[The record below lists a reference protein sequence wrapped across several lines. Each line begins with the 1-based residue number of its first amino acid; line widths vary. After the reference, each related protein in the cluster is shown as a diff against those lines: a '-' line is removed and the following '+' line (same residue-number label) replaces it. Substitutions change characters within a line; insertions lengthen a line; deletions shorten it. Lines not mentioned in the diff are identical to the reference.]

1 MGCYGIGVGRTL
13 AAAIEQSY
21 DENGIIWPVA
31 IAPFEVVIVPIN
43 AKDDALMEVSERLY
57 KEMKQAGVDVL
68 LDDRKDRAGVK
79 FKDAD
84 LIGYPV
90 RITVSKN
97 TIESGEVELRI
108 RKDGSTSTLKIDE
121 VSTSVQGLLRLLKDG
136 YSI

>member
-43 AKDDALMEVSERLY
+43 AKDEALMEVSERLY
-57 KEMKQAGVDVL
+57 KEMQQAGVDVL

-108 RKDGSTSTLKIDE
+108 RKDGYTSTVKIDE
-121 VSTSVQGLLRLLKDG
+121 VTTSVQGLLRLLKDG

>member
-1 MGCYGIGVGRTL
+1 M

-43 AKDDALMEVSERLY
+43 AKDEALMDVSERLY

-136 YSI
+136 YSM

>member
-1 MGCYGIGVGRTL
+1 M
-13 AAAIEQSY
+13 
-21 DENGIIWPVA
+21 
-31 IAPFEVVIVPIN
+31 PIN

-136 YSI
+136 YNI

>member
-1 MGCYGIGVGRTL
+1 
-13 AAAIEQSY
+13 
-21 DENGIIWPVA
+21 
-31 IAPFEVVIVPIN
+31 
-43 AKDDALMEVSERLY
+43 MEVSERLY

-97 TIESGEVELRI
+97 TIESGEVELRV
-108 RKDGSTSTLKIDE
+108 RKDGSTSTVKIDE
-121 VSTSVQGLLRLLKDG
+121 VATSVQGLLRLLKDG
-136 YSI
+136 YTM

>member
-43 AKDDALMEVSERLY
+43 AKDEALMEVSEHLY
-57 KEMKQAGVDVL
+57 TEMKQAGVDVL
-68 LDDRKDRAGVK
+68 LDDRKDRVGVK

-97 TIESGEVELRI
+97 TIESGEVELRV
-108 RKDGSTSTLKIDE
+108 RKDGSTSTVKIDE
-121 VSTSVQGLLRLLKDG
+121 VTTSIQGLLRLLKDG
-136 YSI
+136 FTL

>member
-43 AKDDALMEVSERLY
+43 AKDEALMDVSERLY

-108 RKDGSTSTLKIDE
+108 RKDGSTSTVKIDE
-121 VSTSVQGLLRLLKDG
+121 VTTSVQGLLRLLKDG

>member
-43 AKDDALMEVSERLY
+43 AKDEALMEVSERLY

-97 TIESGEVELRI
+97 TIESGEVELRV
-108 RKDGSTSTLKIDE
+108 RKDGSTSTVKIDE
-121 VSTSVQGLLRLLKDG
+121 VTTSVQGLLRLLKDG
-136 YSI
+136 YTM